1 MKASA
6 VLVLIGGLLGLI
18 GFFMP
23 FVAMKQDGIAV
34 TMSASQFV
42 RGQIPHVKADDT
54 LQQNALESAEGRA
67 AMKASVDEGSK
78 AIEHLEEIK
87 TFIIVVY
94 AVPGVLLLLGAIG
107 LLRQRFGRAIGAL
120 CLVLGLGVLG
130 IGALLQSASEGQAGL
145 GVTLL
150 LPAGAAVALGSL
162 IALIKPL
169 RPGTASLPRATAQ
182 T

>member
-6 VLVLIGGLLGLI
+6 VLVIIGGLLGLI

-23 FVAMKQDGIAV
+23 FVALKQDGVAI

-42 RGQIPHVKADDT
+42 RGQIPHVKADDKT
-54 LQQNALESAEGRA
+54 QQVVLDSADGRA
-67 AMKASVDEGSK
+67 AMQAGVDESTK
-78 AIEHLEEIK
+78 AIENLQEIK

-107 LLRQRFGRAIGAL
+107 FLRQRFGRAIGAL
-120 CLVLGLGVLG
+120 CLLLGLSVLG

-169 RPGTASLPRATAQ
+169 RPAADSLPRATAQ
-182 T
+182 G